1 MHERACLQDYFRDIT
16 QEDILTLMPV
26 ALDPEED
33 DSLTVPFLG
42 RDPRINEIPGP
53 LKGKHTG
60 RDDRDDDAEV
70 RLCLLALH
78 IRSLATME
86 CPVLRVYAHPNPTC
100 GVGRLMSNR

>member
-33 DSLTVPFLG
+33 DGLTVPYLG
-42 RDPRINEIPGP
+42 RDPRTHEIPGG

-60 RDDRDDDAEV
+60 REDKDDDAEV
-70 RLCLLALH
+70 RF
-78 IRSLATME
+78 SLVCRKRCISVA
-86 CPVLRVYAHPNPTC
+86 
-100 GVGRLMSNR
+100 